1 DTDGGGR
8 GYVATDLSAMESLGT
23 AAGYASV
30 VILALYINSPDI
42 TQHYQ
47 HPTLVWLLCP
57 VVLYW
62 VSRIWLQ
69 TMRGRM
75 TDDPIVF
82 AARDTGSRICVALGV
97 AILVAAAV

>member
-1 DTDGGGR
+1 MCSS
-8 GYVATDLSAMESLGT
+8 DLIEALRSLGT

-42 TQHYQ
+42 TNHYL
-47 HPTLVWLLCP
+47 HPEYIWLLCP

-62 VSRIWLQ
+62 ISRIWLK
-69 TMRGRM
+69 TMRREM

-82 AARDTGSRICVALGV
+82 AARDTGSRICILLGV
-97 AILVAAAV
+97 VIIIAAAL